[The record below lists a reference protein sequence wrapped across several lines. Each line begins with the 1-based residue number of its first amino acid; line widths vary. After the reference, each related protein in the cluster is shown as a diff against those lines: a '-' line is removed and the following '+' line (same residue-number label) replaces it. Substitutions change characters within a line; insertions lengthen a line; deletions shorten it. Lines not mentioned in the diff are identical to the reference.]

1 MSFFSSIS
9 SFVSKNKWFILLG
22 LIIFVVALYYVVST
36 MKPASYVSNKEVVP
50 GKKGSSSAEKTVTI
64 YLFYADWCPHCKR
77 AKPTWNEVK
86 TDYEG
91 KTVNGYLVHFE
102 EINCTEENEEVAD
115 MIRKYKV
122 EGYPTIKMQ
131 KGAQVIEFDAKITRD
146 NLEKFISSVL

>member
-22 LIIFVVALYYVVST
+22 LIIFIVALYYVIST

-50 GKKGSSSAEKTVTI
+50 GKKGSSAVEKTVTI

>member
-1 MSFFSSIS
+1 
-9 SFVSKNKWFILLG
+9 
-22 LIIFVVALYYVVST
+22 

-50 GKKGSSSAEKTVTI
+50 GKKSATAAAEKTVTI

-131 KGAQVIEFDAKITRD
+131 KGAQVIEFDAKITKD